1 MRNKTAHLL
10 GLSPLPLGNL
20 TLLGDGDPM
29 ELVELDL
36 TQRTSC
42 LMVGPLHNAAITK
55 EMLATI
61 SAGEVLL
68 LGGIL

>member
-1 MRNKTAHLL
+1 
-10 GLSPLPLGNL
+10 
-20 TLLGDGDPM
+20 M